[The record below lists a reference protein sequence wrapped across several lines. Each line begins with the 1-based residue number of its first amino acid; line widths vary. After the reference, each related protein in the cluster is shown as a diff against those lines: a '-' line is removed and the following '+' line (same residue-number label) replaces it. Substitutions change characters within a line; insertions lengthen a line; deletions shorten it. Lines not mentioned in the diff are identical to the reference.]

1 MTTTHTT
8 ETPTPSRVDRA
19 RHALGNHLARTKTSQ
34 NDAAKQ
40 LGYSASALSS
50 FLRGHYAGDA
60 DEIAMRVEEMINRAE
75 KREELPQVD
84 SGAWRETTIAKLV
97 YTGLSRC
104 HDRRRLGLITGDA
117 GLGKTS
123 TIDHY
128 LGEHRSAVMVRVN
141 STCSRPHYLL
151 KAIGA
156 ALGVRVPASLYEAA
170 TVVSDALRGSDRL
183 LILDEAQRLTA
194 PALEV
199 VRDLYDSAKIGI
211 VLVGNQ
217 AVQAQVYGA
226 GQAAFAQH
234 FSRLA
239 IHVSVTNEMITL
251 ADLELF
257 VGGHIPSSDLASRK
271 YLLELTR
278 RGGFRTALFT
288 LELALEWR
296 DEATSF
302 VQTLKAAHAQ
312 RGFVQ

>member
-1 MTTTHTT
+1 
-8 ETPTPSRVDRA
+8 
-19 RHALGNHLARTKTSQ
+19 
-34 NDAAKQ
+34 
-40 LGYSASALSS
+40 
-50 FLRGHYAGDA
+50 
-60 DEIAMRVEEMINRAE
+60 
-75 KREELPQVD
+75 
-84 SGAWRETTIAKLV
+84 
-97 YTGLSRC
+97 
-104 HDRRRLGLITGDA
+104 
-117 GLGKTS
+117 
-123 TIDHY
+123 
-128 LGEHRSAVMVRVN
+128 MVRVN

-211 VLVGNQ
+211 VLCGNQ

-251 ADLELF
+251 ADLEHF
-257 VGGHIPSSDLASRK
+257 VGGHIPSGDLASRK

-296 DEATSF
+296 DEATPF